1 MNPKNPNSDNR
12 QCAPPKFAQRFL
24 LWFLRDD
31 FSEEVQG
38 DLEEQFEDLL
48 KRMSPFRAK
57 MNYWYQVFNY
67 MRPFAIG
74 KSTYSNT
81 NHIAMFRHNFLISF
95 RNFRRHKIS
104 FFINMVGLSTGLA
117 CAIFIYLWVSDEL
130 SVDKFNKKDNRL
142 YEVMENIEVPGGIQT
157 GSGTPGILASALANE
172 IPEVEYATSVVPTD
186 WFSEKGVLTFDEKRI
201 RAKAQYVDESYFN
214 VFSCDFIKG
223 DKQHALSDK
232 SSIAISD
239 KLATKLFNTTEN
251 IIGKVVE
258 WKMGQ
263 STGLFKIAG
272 VFKRPPA
279 NATDQ
284 YDLLVNY
291 EVFLDAHPWLKEWGN
306 SDPSTFVIL
315 TEGADVKQVNEK
327 IHNFVKSRSKES
339 HQTLFL
345 QRYSDRYLYGRYE
358 NGAPTGGRIEYV
370 KLFSVIAILVLV
382 IACINFMNLST
393 ARASRRLKEV
403 GIKKA
408 IGANRKALIFQ
419 YFEESMLMTILSMV
433 TAVLIVFLLL
443 PKFNTLTGK
452 QLEFSTELILPLL
465 GITILT
471 GIIAGSYPALYHS
484 GFRPAEVLKGKV
496 SGSVGEFWAR
506 KGLVIF
512 QFTISVVIIVF
523 VVVIY
528 KQIDFVQSKNL
539 GYNRDNILHFNLE
552 IPDNSDPNFLA
563 VGGKFEQSV
572 ETFLEK
578 VNRIPGVVNAA
589 NFDHDLTGN
598 HGVLGGVDWEAGD
611 QDEQNMF
618 SNLEVGYDFIKTFDI
633 KMAAGR
639 NFSRNF
645 ADDRSAIIFNEVAIR
660 LMRLKDPIGKT
671 IRLWGKE
678 KHIIGVTKN
687 FNFES
692 LYQEVTP
699 CLFQLEPRSP
709 RVLVKIRQG
718 TEKETIASLKQLYQ
732 EQYPGLAFDYRFVD
746 DDYQALYASEMRV
759 SAISQYFSEIA
770 ILISSL
776 GLFGLAAFTAERRTK
791 EIGIR
796 KILGAGDFSI
806 IRLLSEDFT
815 KMVLV
820 AIFIALPIGYFVAAK
835 WLQVFAYRIDLKWWY
850 FAGAGCMALLIA
862 WFTVGMQTVKAAR
875 VNPVECLKDE

>member
-1 MNPKNPNSDNR
+1 MTPANTDNR
-12 QCAPPKFAQRFL
+12 KLAPPKLAQRFL
-24 LWFLRDD
+24 RWFLRDD
-31 FSEEVQG
+31 LAEEVEG
-38 DLEEQFEDLL
+38 DLEEQFEYTLATTSL
-48 KRMSPFRAK
+48 FRARI
-57 MNYWYQVFNY
+57 NYCYQVYHYF
-67 MRPFAIG
+67 RPFAIS
-74 KSTYSNT
+74 KSTYHNT
-81 NHIAMFRHNFLISF
+81 NHTAMFKHNLIISF
-95 RNFRRHKIS
+95 RNFRRHKTS
-104 FFINMVGLSTGLA
+104 FFINMVGLTTGLA

-130 SVDKFNKKDNRL
+130 SVDKFNEKDSRL
-142 YEVMENIEVPGGIQT
+142 YQVMQNIDVPNGIQT
-157 GSGTPGILASALANE
+157 GSGTPGILASALASE
-172 IPEVEYATSVVPTD
+172 IPEVEYATSVVPTN
-186 WFSEKGVLTFDEKRI
+186 WFSEKGVLTFDETRI
-201 RAKAQYVDESYFN
+201 KTKAQYVDEDYFN
-214 VFSCDFIKG
+214 VFSCDFIQG

-263 STGLFKIAG
+263 STGLFKITG
-272 VFKRPPA
+272 VFKCPPA

-306 SDPSTFVIL
+306 SDPNTFVIL
-315 TEGADVKQVNEK
+315 TKGADVKQVNNK
-327 IHNFVKSRSKES
+327 IHDFIKSKSKES

-370 KLFSVIAILVLV
+370 RLFSVIAILVLV

-419 YFEESMLMTILSMV
+419 YFEESMLMAILSMV
-433 TAVLIVFLLL
+433 AAALIVFLLL

-452 QLEFSTELILPLL
+452 QLQFNIDLILPLL
-465 GITILT
+465 GIMVLT
-471 GIIAGSYPALYHS
+471 GIVAGSYPALYLS
-484 GFRPAEVLKGKV
+484 GFRPAEVLKGKL
-496 SGSVGEFWAR
+496 SGSVGEFCR

-528 KQIDFVQSKNL
+528 QQIDFVQSKNL
-539 GYNRDNILHFNLE
+539 GYNRDNVLHFNLE
-552 IPDNSDPNFLA
+552 VPNSPDPNFLA
-563 VGGKFEQSV
+563 EGGKFEQSV
-572 ETFLEK
+572 ETFLEEVK
-578 VNRIPGVVNAA
+578 RIPGVVNAA

-611 QDEQNMF
+611 QDERDMF
-618 SNLEVGYDFIKTFDI
+618 SNLEVGYDFIKTFGI

-639 NFSRNF
+639 SFSRNF
-645 ADDRSAIIFNEVAIR
+645 ANDRSAIIFNEAAIK
-660 LMRLKDPIGKT
+660 LMGLKDPIGKT
-671 IRLWGKE
+671 IRLWGQE

-692 LYQEVTP
+692 LYQKVTP

-709 RVLVKIRQG
+709 RVLVKIRSG
-718 TEKETIASLKQLYQ
+718 AEKETIASLKQLYQ
-732 EQYPGLAFDYRFVD
+732 KHNPGLAFDYQFVD

-759 SAISQYFSEIA
+759 SAISQYFSVIA

-796 KILGAGDFSI
+796 KILRPESSASFACYPKILPKWSWLPFSL
-806 IRLLSEDFT
+806 RC
-815 KMVLV
+815 
-820 AIFIALPIGYFVAAK
+820 
-835 WLQVFAYRIDLKWWY
+835 R
-850 FAGAGCMALLIA
+850 
-862 WFTVGMQTVKAAR
+862 
-875 VNPVECLKDE
+875 